1 MLRPEMQNQFSV
13 LCTFLLQSKLSLS
26 FTYQTGKSAGR
37 FAEAEAAT
45 CWSLLWSCRHAK
57 APACGRLAITLSPLH
72 SCQVGTSNYFLQ
84 GREDRVKNYTQ
95 PQQFGKS

>member
-13 LCTFLLQSKLSLS
+13 LCTFLLQSKLSVS

-45 CWSLLWSCRHAK
+45 C
-57 APACGRLAITLSPLH
+57 
-72 SCQVGTSNYFLQ
+72 
-84 GREDRVKNYTQ
+84 
-95 PQQFGKS
+95 